1 MTKRLGLSAMHRSTQ
16 YAPLAALGA
25 FLQQRDFFAP
35 LWEHV
40 QLGGKTIY
48 HEPHQKLLGGVD
60 SMLADCS
67 SLKQINSRLRPDTT
81 LSAAG
86 GREVFSDQSSI
97 LRSLGGFTPATQ
109 AQLWAA

>member
-40 QLGGKTIY
+40 QLGGKTID
-48 HEPHQKLLGGVD
+48 HEPHQKMLDVGV

-67 SLKQINSRLRPDTT
+67 SLQQINTRPRPDTA
-81 LSAAG
+81 LAAAG
-86 GREVFSDQSSI
+86 GR
-97 LRSLGGFTPATQ
+97 GGFADPATVSRPPGSF
-109 AQLWAA
+109 